1 MARKATPGTPGSVK
15 FNLKDGNK
23 LLTRLDLPRLKALLT
38 RLFPNAQ
45 QIQYSPYGVRI
56 NCVATPVTGHI
67 DNSPS
72 MYFDVQR
79 GTVKCKACQ
88 YFTRNILQLLQD
100 SKGFSYRDGMA
111 ELVTITGVRLVSE
124 KVEAELEAYEVHTL
138 ALQTLLHACSQ
149 YGLKLLAPPQGD
161 TEDARDYDELTR
173 HAAGPVLDWLFR
185 QRGHKPEYM
194 GQLPYGIVPPKP
206 IINRYVEQRLVDLS
220 DADYRRF
227 QTTHLSPERR
237 EKVLARV
244 KTILEPVTTEWT
256 NTVAFFNGHTMRTP
270 ARVRLRRPDVN
281 DEKDNNYLTLPGYTE
296 EEPLGYFGLYAP
308 HLGGLTPAEGQAIRL
323 FLVEGENDTISAQ
336 ERLFDRGMTN
346 QLFIGSNGA
355 FNELDELCTAG
366 FDSVNIMSD
375 HPSESRGKG
384 DVWLRGRLMTAQEI
398 APRIFM
404 GWPELDRLTPGTPKD
419 PDDVIQL
426 GGFDQFKRL
435 VIDDAAR
442 TFVPVDSWA
451 MDRALEASSGIAPDE
466 VREKTAVAVKF
477 GECVRDAAQLSQY
490 IDKICASL
498 GITPSVV
505 RSLIVRSKD
514 DEAGFISRF
523 VDLYR
528 REFHVLY
535 KEDSMRGGIMFLHHR
550 ATDRTIMFGM
560 SDGEGILTSLSN
572 VVGDIHEFVSN
583 NVGIPAWLLPQTQTP
598 VGQPIRELQKV
609 LSMYAKIALQSVY
622 QGVPSKSEC
631 TFLGQGT
638 HLIDDPNVPFGQYF
652 YVVNGSSVY
661 KGLFALD
668 ASRTVNWVKL
678 DGPSDATYI
687 FSRESAAVCAEIQSV
702 ADLNEGNDI
711 SLEELGRA
719 IDDVEIA
726 VREGWSTLS
735 TALDAQYVAYS
746 LFTYSSPHFCPSTTH
761 LEIVG
766 QMSSGKSTLLSLYC
780 GGQYPQLQL
789 CAWAK
794 GLLNYS
800 PASIYQG
807 FNASTIAMCLD
818 EHTRDL
824 AMNTMKTMQVQNVNE
839 LLRQVIFPGGAVVT
853 RGDQDGQTRTMRVR
867 TNVATSSIF
876 PAHDAQDAS
885 RRYTIETVKVEGKKD
900 PTTVINQYI
909 PQERLRRIKR
919 IFALASFHYQRDYQD
934 HYKAIEKELSSASMV
949 FSYAV
954 DTRFLR
960 NFYAIGA
967 VMALLGRDWRAFVT
981 QCAESRKARMQA
993 NSKNTL
999 ANQLFDTIFR
1009 TNNVRVG
1016 SSGVS
1021 SAAAL
1026 LGSKDG
1032 RAVALNGSLC
1042 GVFYQEETGYMVFDW
1057 ITLLS
1062 PNGILHRSEAFNKAS
1077 PQLLKYQ
1084 LDQHH
1089 AALREHEYDVKAVT
1103 DWLRGYSVHSG
1114 GTDISVL
1121 EMKKIVDELREHA
1134 VARPVENE
1142 RPRAAHGD
1150 GPPGLRSINN
1160 F

>member
-23 LLTRLDLPRLKALLT
+23 LLTRFDLPRFKALLS
-38 RLFPNAQ
+38 RLFPNVQ
-45 QIQYSPYGVRI
+45 QVQFSPYGVKI
-56 NCVATPVTGHI
+56 NCIATPVTGHI
-67 DNSPS
+67 DNTPS
-72 MYFDVQR
+72 MFIDVQR
-79 GTVKCKACQ
+79 GTVKCKACG

-100 SKGFSYRDGMA
+100 SKGLSYRDGMA
-111 ELVTITGVRLVSE
+111 ELVNVTGVRLVSE
-124 KVEAELEAYEVHTL
+124 KVEAELEAYEIHTL

-149 YGLKLLAPPQGD
+149 YGLKLLSPPQGD
-161 TEDARDYDELTR
+161 GEDAKDYDEITR
-173 HAAGPVLDWLFR
+173 HAAGPVLEWLFR

-194 GQLPYGIVPPKP
+194 GQLPYGIVPPRH
-206 IINRYVEQRLVDLS
+206 IVERYVMERLVAIS
-220 DADYRRF
+220 DADYRRY
-227 QTTHLSPERR
+227 QLTHLSPERR
-237 EKVLARV
+237 EKVLARAKV
-244 KTILEPVTTEWT
+244 ILEPVGLEWT
-256 NTVAFFNGHTMRTP
+256 NTVAYFNGHTMRTP
-270 ARVRLRRPDVN
+270 ARIRLRRPDVD
-281 DEKDNNYLTLPGYTE
+281 DEKDGNYLTLPGYTE

-308 HLGGLTPAEGQAIRL
+308 HLGGLTPSEGQAIRL
-323 FLVEGENDTISAQ
+323 YLVEGENDTISAQ

-346 QLFIGSNGA
+346 HLFVGSNGA

-366 FDSVNIMSD
+366 FDSVNILSD
-375 HPSESRGKG
+375 HPSETRGKG
-384 DVWLRGRLMTAQEI
+384 DVWLRGRLLTAQEI
-398 APRIFM
+398 SPRVFM
-404 GWPELDRLTPGTPKD
+404 GWAELDRLTPGSPKD

-435 VIDDAAR
+435 VIDEASR
-442 TFVPVDSWA
+442 TFVPVDAWA
-451 MDRALEASSGIAPDE
+451 LDRALEASSGIAPDE
-466 VREKTAVAVKF
+466 AREKTAVAVKF

-490 IDKICASL
+490 IDKICAAL
-498 GITPSVV
+498 GVTPSVV
-505 RSLIVRSKD
+505 RGLIVRSKD

-523 VDLYR
+523 VDLYK
-528 REFHVLY
+528 REFHILY
-535 KEDSMRGGIMFLHHR
+535 KEDTMRGGLLFLHHR

-572 VVGDIHEFVSN
+572 VVGDVHEFVAN
-583 NVGIPAWLLPQTQTP
+583 NVGLPAWLLPQTQTP

-622 QGVPSKSEC
+622 LGVPSKSEC

-638 HLIDDPNVPFGQYF
+638 HLIDDPNVAFGQFF
-652 YVVNGSSVY
+652 YVVNGPHVY
-661 KGLFALD
+661 KGTFATD
-668 ASRTVNWVKL
+668 GARHVEWHKL
-678 DGPSDATYI
+678 DGPSDGKYI
-687 FSRESAAVCAEIQSV
+687 FSRDSTALCAEIQSV
-702 ADLNEGNDI
+702 ADLKDGNEVT
-711 SLEELGRA
+711 LEELGRA
-719 IDDVEIA
+719 IDDVEVA
-726 VREGWSTLS
+726 VRDGWSTL
-735 TALDAQYVAYS
+735 TTELDAQYVAYS
-746 LFTYSSPHFCPSTTH
+746 LFTYSSPHYCPSTTH
-761 LEIVG
+761 IEIVG

-807 FNASTIAMCLD
+807 FNASTVAMCLD

-900 PTTVINQYI
+900 PASVIHQSI
-909 PQERLRRIKR
+909 PEEKMRRIKR
-919 IFALASFHYQRDYQD
+919 LFAIGSFRFQREYMD
-934 HYKAIEKELSSASMV
+934 HYAIVEKELSSASMT

-967 VMALLGRDWRAFVT
+967 VMAMLGRDWRAFVHK
-981 QCAESRKARMQA
+981 CAESRKARLQA
-993 NSKNTL
+993 NAKNTL

-1016 SSGVS
+1016 ASGVS
-1021 SAAAL
+1021 SVAAL

-1089 AALREHEYDVKAVT
+1089 AALREHQYDVKAVT
-1103 DWLRGYSVHSG
+1103 DWLRGYSIHSG

-1121 EMKKIVDELREHA
+1121 TMNDIVIDLREHA
-1134 VARPVENE
+1134 VARPVEHE
-1142 RPRAAHGD
+1142 RPARGD